1 MLSSLYVLNT
11 FVKFI
16 FHFQIFYKY
25 TMVGDSSDED
35 LEIERVEFSRTVEP
49 SFFYMFMIP
58 RGEGSEFHVFQE
70 FVFGNYKTIRKF

>member
-11 FVKFI
+11 IVKFI

-35 LEIERVEFSRTVEP
+35 LEIERVCSQNEAKEYSEVP
-49 SFFYMFMIP
+49 SDINTNL
-58 RGEGSEFHVFQE
+58 S
-70 FVFGNYKTIRKF
+70 

>member
-35 LEIERVEFSRTVEP
+35 LEIERVC
-49 SFFYMFMIP
+49 
-58 RGEGSEFHVFQE
+58 
-70 FVFGNYKTIRKF
+70 